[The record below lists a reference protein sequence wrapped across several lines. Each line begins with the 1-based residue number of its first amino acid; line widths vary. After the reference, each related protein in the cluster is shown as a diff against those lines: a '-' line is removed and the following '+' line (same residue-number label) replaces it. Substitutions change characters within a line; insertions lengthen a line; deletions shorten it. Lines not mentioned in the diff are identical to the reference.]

1 MDQFTRSSACRMST
15 IVGYFTNDPN
25 QLKPCGICD
34 ICFPNYSSLG
44 IRQKLSD
51 EDLKRCR
58 IILETLADYP
68 QVAKGKLWK
77 EMPGGWQQGEFD
89 ALLACLEQYGMI
101 KIKREQFQKKD
112 HLIHF
117 QKITLLSPPSVS
129 LQELS
134 RIYPGKAKASKSPR
148 ALGPKKAA
156 LIPANLNK
164 S

>member
-1 MDQFTRSSACRMST
+1 MST